1 MIMYAIKDQ
10 NGRWFNGFKFRRM
23 DELER
28 RKGVPIFDP
37 KTIPDFSTRHIMLL
51 TIDEIKEAMADLESY
66 KSVLSLEVMEIVPIS
81 VPQHK
86 D

>member
-1 MIMYAIKDQ
+1 MKRYAIKDQ
-10 NGRWFNGFKFRRM
+10 NGRWFNGFRFRMM

-37 KTIPDFSTRHIMLL
+37 KTIPDFSTRSIRLL
-51 TIDEIKEAMADLESY
+51 TIDEIKEVMADLERY
-66 KSVLSLEVMEIVPIS
+66 KPVLSLEVMEMVPIS